1 LDGARDRARR
11 DARDA
16 AEQLNKLRAVLPD
29 RAEVDRQLH
38 EAEEAAA
45 GGEIEARAALER
57 SELARETWDAAAAS
71 HRQLLGLAQD
81 YDRLVSEGR
90 ALRAQRDASVERLR
104 ELTAEMEALAGAE
117 ARLAELEPLAS
128 DLPGMEQRLRLTE
141 AVAAAAEAL
150 LANPAPSPVEPP
162 EPSVERAQAA
172 RALAEAARA
181 EHAGIEGRLAAAR
194 STLELSREAHERS
207 AALSGSEDCPLCG
220 RALDAAFE
228 QVQEHRALELA
239 AAEAA
244 V

>member
-1 LDGARDRARR
+1 AYVHSVLGMDDSAFRASVFAEQKQLAAFSSHTPSQRRDLVMQLLGITPLDGARDRARR

-81 YDRLVSEGR
+81 YGRLVAEGR

-162 EPSVERAQAA
+162 EP
-172 RALAEAARA
+172 
-181 EHAGIEGRLAAAR
+181 
-194 STLELSREAHERS
+194 
-207 AALSGSEDCPLCG
+207 
-220 RALDAAFE
+220 
-228 QVQEHRALELA
+228 
-239 AAEAA
+239 
-244 V
+244 